1 MSRVLDRLLGV
12 MLALVVPAASS
23 CAAERPVSCSSS
35 MVAQIRQQV
44 TIGMKKADVEKRLA
58 ALGVEFDDI
67 PRERFTGRLSG
78 QQDDAAKYA
87 SKILAGVKIPKSSF
101 QVVEKTELVTIG
113 FDAGNA
119 VTEVTC
125 QEIFTGP

>member
-1 MSRVLDRLLGV
+1 MSRILLGV
-12 MLALVVPAASS
+12 VLAAMLPATSS
-23 CAAERPVSCSSS
+23 CAADRSVSCSSS
-35 MVAQIRQQV
+35 VIAQIREQV
-44 TIGMKKADVEKRLA
+44 TIGTKKADVENRLA

-87 SKILAGVKIPKSSF
+87 SKILAGVKAPKSSF

-113 FDAGNA
+113 FDASNA
-119 VTEVTC
+119 VTEVSC

>member
-1 MSRVLDRLLGV
+1 MSGILDRLLGV
-12 MLALVVPAASS
+12 VLVAMMPVASS

-35 MVAQIRQQV
+35 VVAQIRQQV
-44 TIGMKKADVEKRLA
+44 MIGMEKANVEKRLA

-101 QVVEKTELVTIG
+101 QLVEKTEAVTIG
-113 FDAGNA
+113 FDARNA
-119 VTEVTC
+119 VAEVTC